1 MRPERAALALFVA
14 GLAALPL
21 PSRAA
26 DEGSLRL
33 ADGTGRERVQAACSM
48 CHSLDYIL
56 MNSPFQD
63 RAAWQ
68 KTVDKYGSIDLVST
82 RIASLCKGK
91 YAADDAFRLGAFD
104 STAGD
109 SGDWVAV
116 TPIKDASGGKCT
128 KVKS

>member
-68 KTVDKYGSIDLVST
+68 KTVDGALAAVNETGAHLIT
-82 RIASLCKGK
+82 EEPPASAWTNDYIQQAL
-91 YAADDAFRLGAFD
+91 DALAE
-104 STAGD
+104 
-109 SGDWVAV
+109 
-116 TPIKDASGGKCT
+116 
-128 KVKS
+128 